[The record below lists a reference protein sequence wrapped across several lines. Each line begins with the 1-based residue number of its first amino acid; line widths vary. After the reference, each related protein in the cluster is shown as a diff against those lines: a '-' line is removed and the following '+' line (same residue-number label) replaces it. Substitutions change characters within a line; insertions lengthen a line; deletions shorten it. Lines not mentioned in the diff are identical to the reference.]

1 MTYTNGTEK
10 SSRSKA
16 DYFKVLVANAL
27 AQHYKVG
34 KTFQREISELEEI
47 ILSLRD
53 GKYRINEQ
61 RERAKNTSVM
71 LISFLI
77 KEGITRVKDV
87 EWVGRYHTTAF
98 TFYKGV
104 KNWGEALAYF
114 DKHKELPDCEMFA
127 ELSLGDFEL
136 ADSLGGYIAEEDTDQ
151 EIIDEIPRTLKEA
164 LGIEGENDRG

>member
-1 MTYTNGTEK
+1 MTQKNGSEK

-16 DYFKVLVANAL
+16 NYFKVLVANAL

-34 KTFQREISELEEI
+34 KTFQHEISELEEI
-47 ILSLRD
+47 LSLHD

-61 RERAKNTSVM
+61 RERAKNASEK

-87 EWVGRYHTTAF
+87 EWVGRYQPTAF

-127 ELSLGDFEL
+127 ELSPGDFEL
-136 ADSLGGYIAEEDTDQ
+136 ADSFGGYIAEEDTDQ